1 MIHLFCPGEGRL
13 KGISRQRCAAQ
24 ELLRAALLEEYG
36 KRLEDMKIVRNTWGK
51 PMVYGE
57 EAIQFSISH
66 GLDGAAVSLSRSR
79 TGIDMERVRPFC
91 ARTAEKVLSPEELHF
106 VHSSSQKE
114 RDFFRLWTLKESYV
128 KALGT
133 GASYPF
139 RAVTFRIGEHGTAIG
154 SSGPRAV
161 FQLHEEVP
169 GIIVA
174 VCHLRDPGD
183 GDSEDGRV
191 RRHDL
196 SEGSCEGEGYGRLYY
211 L

>member
-1 MIHLFCPGEGRL
+1 MIHLFCPEEGEL
-13 KGISRQRCAAQ
+13 KGIARQRVAAQ
-24 ELLRAALLEEYG
+24 ELLRAALWDEYG
-36 KRLEDMKIVRNTWGK
+36 KRLEDMRIVRNAWGK

-57 EAIQFSISH
+57 DAIQFSISH
-66 GLDGAAVSLSRSR
+66 GQDGAAVSLSRSR
-79 TGIDMERVRPFC
+79 TGIDMERVRPFSV
-91 ARTAEKVLSPEELHF
+91 RTAEKVLSPEELDF
-106 VHSSSQKE
+106 VQSSHQGE

-139 RAVTFRIGEHGTAIG
+139 RAVTFCLGHGSGIGFSGT
-154 SSGPRAV
+154 RAV
-161 FQLHEEVP
+161 FQLHEEVS

-183 GDSEDGRV
+183 GGSEDGRV